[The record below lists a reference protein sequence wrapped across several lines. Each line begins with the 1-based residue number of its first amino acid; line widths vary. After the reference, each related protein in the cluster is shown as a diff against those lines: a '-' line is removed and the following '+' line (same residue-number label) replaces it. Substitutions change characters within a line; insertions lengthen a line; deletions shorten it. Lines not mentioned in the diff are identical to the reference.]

1 MNKVLIYH
9 NPRWGKSRESVK
21 ILESSRHE
29 FDIVDYINTPPTPSE
44 LQSLAAKMGIRA
56 KDFIRKNEAVFKEL
70 DLKPH
75 MDNDEFL
82 FATMSKNPK
91 LIERPIVVNGE
102 MAVLGRPPEKVEVL
116 INS

>member
-1 MNKVLIYH
+1 M
-9 NPRWGKSRESVK
+9 K

-44 LQSLAAKMGIRA
+44 LQTLATKMGIRA

-75 MDNDEFL
+75 MDNDELL
-82 FATMSKNPK
+82 FQKMSENPK
-91 LIERPIVVNGE
+91 LIERPIVVKGNR
-102 MAVLGRPPEKVEVL
+102 AVLGRPPEK
-116 INS
+116 IKDII